1 MISRTDSEIP
11 SFPDHI
17 RVSECENPER
27 DELPEAEAIRRAQR
41 GDASAFEQLYRL
53 HSRRVYAVCLRMVAD
68 ATEAEDLTQEAF
80 LRVFR
85 KIHTFRGASAFST
98 WLHRIA
104 LNVTLMH
111 LRRKSLPSASFDE
124 MTKTNSQDRRENR
137 EIGGPD
143 VSLAGFV
150 DRVNLER
157 ALARLSRTCR
167 TVFVLHDVEGFKHRE
182 IARMIDC
189 SVGASKGQLHRAR
202 TRLRNLLKKSLR
214 DLPHMFGAPDHSN
227 QCAPTC

>member
-1 MISRTDSEIP
+1 MTGRDYNEART
-11 SFPDHI
+11 FPERID
-17 RVSECENPER
+17 VSECENPER
-27 DELPEAEAIRRAQR
+27 NELSEAEAIRHAQR
-41 GDASAFEQLYRL
+41 GDASAFERLYRL

-111 LRRKSLPSASFDE
+111 LRRKGLPSASFEE
-124 MTKTNSQDRRENR
+124 MTTASPQDCRQNR
-137 EIGGPD
+137 EVGRLD

-202 TRLRNLLKKSLR
+202 MRLRNLLKKSLP
-214 DLPHMFGAPDHSN
+214 DLPHVFGATDRSD
-227 QCAPTC
+227 QCVPLC